1 MRQLYAVE
9 PFIEHDGI
17 LFNVI
22 GWYDD
27 YLIVRS
33 TLDSA
38 EVKVLSITEHFP
50 DLIDPARN
58 A

>member
-9 PFIEHDGI
+9 PSIKHEGI
-17 LFNVI
+17 IFSVI

-50 DLIDPARN
+50 ELINPSRN

>member
-9 PFIEHDGI
+9 PFIKHDGI
-17 LFNVI
+17 LFDVI
-22 GWYDD
+22 GWYGD

-33 TLDSA
+33 TLEGA

-50 DLIDPARN
+50 ELTNLARN

>member
-1 MRQLYAVE
+1 MRQLHAVE

-17 LFNVI
+17 LFDVI
-22 GWYDD
+22 GWYGN

-38 EVKVLSITEHFP
+38 EVKVMSITEHFP
-50 DLIDPARN
+50 ELINPARN